1 MFKPKK
7 ILVPTDFSDYSS
19 KALQKALNI
28 ARQEGSEILLFHV
41 IHDDFQTCVVD
52 YCFTV
57 EEIESIK
64 SRIFAGS
71 KENMQKELDKFPL
84 SKEVKVSTEVRNG
97 VPYEEI
103 LKLQE
108 EKGVDLIVIASHGR
122 TGLKSYL
129 MGGVASRVLKR
140 AKCEVLLIK

>member
-7 ILVPTDFSDYSS
+7 ILVPTDFSEYSS
-19 KALQKALNI
+19 KALQKALDI
-28 ARQEGSEILLFHV
+28 AKEEGSEILLFHV
-41 IHDDFQTCVVD
+41 IHNDFQTCVVD

-57 EEIESIK
+57 DEIESIK
-64 SRIFAGS
+64 SRMFAAS

-103 LKLQE
+103 LKFQE
-108 EKGVDLIVIASHGR
+108 EKGADLIVIASHGR
-122 TGLKSYL
+122 SAIKTYF
-129 MGGVASRVLKR
+129 MGSVTSRVLKR
-140 AKCEVLLIK
+140 AKCEVLLVK

>member
-19 KALQKALNI
+19 KALQKALDI
-28 ARQEGSEILLFHV
+28 AKEEGSEILLFHV
-41 IHDDFQTCVVD
+41 IHNDFQTCVVD

-57 EEIESIK
+57 DEIESIK
-64 SRIFAGS
+64 SRMFAAS
-71 KENMQKELDKFPL
+71 KENTQKELDKFPL

-103 LKLQE
+103 LKFQE
-108 EKGVDLIVIASHGR
+108 EKGADLIVIASHGR
-122 TGLKSYL
+122 SAIKTYF
-129 MGGVASRVLKR
+129 MGSVTSRVLKR
-140 AKCEVLLIK
+140 AKCEVLLVK

>member
-19 KALQKALNI
+19 KALQKALDI
-28 ARQEGSEILLFHV
+28 AKEEGSEILLFHV
-41 IHDDFQTCVVD
+41 IHNDFQTCVVD

-57 EEIESIK
+57 DEIESIK
-64 SRIFAGS
+64 SRMFAAS

-103 LKLQE
+103 LKFQE
-108 EKGVDLIVIASHGR
+108 EKGADLIVIASHGR
-122 TGLKSYL
+122 SAIKTYF
-129 MGGVASRVLKR
+129 MGSVTSRVLKR
-140 AKCEVLLIK
+140 AKCEVLLVK